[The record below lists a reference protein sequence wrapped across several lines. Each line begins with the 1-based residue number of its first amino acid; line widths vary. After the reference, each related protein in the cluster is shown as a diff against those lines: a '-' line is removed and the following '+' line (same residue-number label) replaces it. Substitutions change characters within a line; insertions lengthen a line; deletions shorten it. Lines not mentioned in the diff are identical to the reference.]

1 MHRWRRVG
9 MGLAAATTAAVLAGC
24 GQLFAQRQSTVT
36 LTSLANRVDSL
47 DAQVGEL
54 QAALASGAG
63 TATTGGAQQTEA
75 HGVVSAALPVAV
87 VEADVLNV
95 RSDPDLT
102 GALRGQLLQNARVNV
117 LAVQGNWSEVR
128 FTNPVT
134 GLTLTG
140 WVDSQYLGPSA
151 MPESAGTGQAP
162 PTRTEGARA
171 TGGGMA
177 SAVSGTMVSSQT
189 SAS

>member
-1 MHRWRRVG
+1 ML
-9 MGLAAATTAAVLAGC
+9 LAAVVTAAALAGC
-24 GQLFAQRQSTVT
+24 GQLFAQHQNTAT
-36 LTSLANRVDSL
+36 LTSLSNRVDSL

-63 TATTGGAQQTEA
+63 TSGGSTQQNESR
-75 HGVVSAALPVAV
+75 GVVSATLPVAT
-87 VEADVLNV
+87 VEANVLNV

-102 GALRGQLLQNARVNV
+102 GTVRGQLLQNARVNV
-117 LAVQGNWSEVR
+117 LAIQGNWSEIR

-140 WVDSQYLGPSA
+140 WVDSTYLGPSTVPGA
-151 MPESAGTGQAP
+151 SATGSAQSSTSGSGTAANASAGS
-162 PTRTEGARA
+162 
-171 TGGGMA
+171 A
-177 SAVSGTMVSSQT
+177 SSVSGTMISSSI